1 SDGVERAPR
10 VEVEK
15 GQEAAGDND
24 GYFGLGHAKGAG
36 GYGGADEEDGEGDAA
51 APYFNQPG
59 GSGVARQLRERND
72 KGKAKR
78 AHQGKTIGDQQRRNP
93 DECAVVGQVD
103 AKPDNPQS
111 SGTCAQTR

>member
-1 SDGVERAPR
+1 MARGGEDRGNDERGDNRGDAPEACSSAGAASANLSGVELWSDGVERAPR
-10 VEVEK
+10 AEVEK

-59 GSGVARQLRERND
+59 GSGVAR
-72 KGKAKR
+72 
-78 AHQGKTIGDQQRRNP
+78 
-93 DECAVVGQVD
+93 
-103 AKPDNPQS
+103 
-111 SGTCAQTR
+111 